1 MRIQI
6 ILKTSLLVV
15 VLTMTAQP
23 TLGAD
28 WTQFRGPNGAG
39 VSSDANVPLT
49 WSDTENLRWK
59 VELPGPG
66 SSSPIVLGDRI
77 FVTCYSGYGV
87 PKANGGDIK
96 ALQRHLVCVDRSNGK
111 IRWSKTVPGGLP
123 EDTYQGYIA
132 EHGYA
137 SSTPVTDGER
147 VYCFFG
153 KSGVVAFDLDGEQIW
168 QANVGKESSNRRW
181 GSGASLI
188 LYKDSVIVNAS
199 EESQSV
205 RALDKKSGKEVW
217 KAVGAALELAYGTPA
232 LVTRKD
238 NRLDLVLAVPGEV
251 WGLNPDTG
259 KLQWF
264 AEHSLTGNI
273 CPSVVADGETI
284 FVFGGFR
291 SAGSLALRAG
301 GDGDI
306 TKTSLQ
312 WSSRNSSYVATPVLH
327 EGRLYWISDSGQ
339 AFCLDAKSGDLVYQK
354 RVEQLTSGG
363 RPVYASPVVAKGRIY
378 VPSRWNG
385 VLVLPAG
392 PKYEVLS
399 QNQFATDDSDFN
411 ATPAIS
417 NGELFLRSN
426 RYLYCVAEKNAMAAE
441 AASQGITWRW
451 TL

>member
-1 MRIQI
+1 MRNQI
-6 ILKTSLLVV
+6 TMRMFLIVV
-15 VLTMTAQP
+15 ACLAATHTIHA
-23 TLGAD
+23 AD
-28 WTQFRGPNGAG
+28 WTQFRGPSGAG
-39 VSSDANVPLT
+39 ISADSNVPLT

-59 VELPGPG
+59 MELPGPG

-87 PKANGGDIK
+87 PKQSGGDIK
-96 ALQRHLVCVDRSNGK
+96 SLQRHLVCVSRADGT
-111 IRWSKTVPGGLP
+111 IQWTKTVPGELP
-123 EDTYQGYIA
+123 EDGYQGYIS

-153 KSGVVAFDLDGEQIW
+153 KSGVVAFDLDGKQLW
-168 QANVGKESSNRRW
+168 QTGVGKESGNRRW

-205 RALDKKSGKEVW
+205 RALDKLTGKEQW
-217 KAVGAALELAYGTPA
+217 KAAASTLELAYGTPS
-232 LVTRKD
+232 LVTLKD
-238 NRLDLVLAVPGEV
+238 DRTELVIAVPGEV

-264 AEHSLTGNI
+264 AEHQLTGNI
-273 CPSVVADGETI
+273 CPSIIADGETV

-301 GDGDI
+301 GKGDVS
-306 TKTSLQ
+306 KSQVQ

-327 EGRLYWISDSGQ
+327 EGHLYWISDTGQ
-339 AFCLDAKSGDLVYQK
+339 ALCIDAKSGELVYRE
-354 RVEQLTSGG
+354 RVSQLDAGG
-363 RPVYASPVVAKGRIY
+363 RPVYASPVIANGKMY

-385 VLVLPAG
+385 VLVLATK
-392 PKYEVLS
+392 PKYEVLA
-399 QNQFATDDSDFN
+399 QNRFNGDDSDFN
-411 ATPAIS
+411 ASPAIS
-417 NGELFLRSN
+417 NGDLFLRSN
-426 RYLYCVAEKNAMAAE
+426 RYLYCVATK
-441 AASQGITWRW
+441 STGTR
-451 TL
+451 